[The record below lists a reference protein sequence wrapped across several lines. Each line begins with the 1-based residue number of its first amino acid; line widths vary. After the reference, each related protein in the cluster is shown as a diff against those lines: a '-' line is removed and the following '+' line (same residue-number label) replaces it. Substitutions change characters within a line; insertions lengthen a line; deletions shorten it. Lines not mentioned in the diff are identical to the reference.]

1 MNNASSTFRR
11 NESFGQGPFSSRAPL
26 ADQTDLTGLS
36 TVQDELAYSAKLMR
50 VAVPEMARHGSALNP
65 MNYAVWYAHASGAIP
80 GLSRDLGVYLEEQE
94 RLTPEQVRSLFNQYV
109 NDQDVEAIERARDDL
124 AEVFDTVARSTD
136 ASRAHT
142 EAFEES
148 LDAYIA
154 RLQEPQSADEM
165 SQALAALI
173 DDTATMRGNVGELG
187 QQLANTVSE
196 VRRLREELEA
206 AREESLLDPLTG
218 IANRRGFDLAL
229 RKALENEPGRSDRGC
244 CLLLFDID
252 FFKRIND
259 TYGHPLGDRVIA
271 AVGKILAKAVT
282 AGQTAARYG
291 GEEFAII
298 LPEASRGEA
307 RALAERL
314 RAEVARGRIKRR
326 DGEQIAQVTVSA
338 GVCVP
343 PVERDAETYLSTA
356 DEALY
361 LSKNNGRNQV
371 SILPASADVSGRH
384 TG

>member
-1 MNNASSTFRR
+1 M
-11 NESFGQGPFSSRAPL
+11 E
-26 ADQTDLTGLS
+26 LTGLS

-50 VAVPEMARHGSALNP
+50 VAVPEMARRGSAMNP
-65 MNYAVWYAHASGAIP
+65 MNYAVWYTHASGAVP
-80 GLSRDLGVYLEEQE
+80 ELSRDLGGYLDDQE
-94 RLTPEQVRSLFNQYV
+94 RLTPEQVRSLFDRYI

-148 LDAYIA
+148 LEAYIQ
-154 RLQEPQSADEM
+154 RLQEPQSADEL

-173 DDTATMRGNVGELG
+173 DDTATMRGNVGALG
-187 QQLANTVSE
+187 QQLENTVSE
-196 VRRLREELEA
+196 VKRLREELEA

-218 IANRRGFDLAL
+218 IANRRAFDAAL
-229 RKALENEPGRSDRGC
+229 RKALEEDPGHGERGC

-271 AVGKILAKAVT
+271 AVAEILGKAVT

-291 GEEFAII
+291 GEEFAIVM
-298 LPEASRGEA
+298 PDASRGEA
-307 RALAERL
+307 RALAERI
-314 RAEVARGRIKRR
+314 RVEVARGRIKRR

-343 PVERDAETYLSTA
+343 PVKRDAETYLSAA

-361 LSKNNGRNQV
+361 QSKHGGRNQV
-371 SILPASADVSGRH
+371 SIFPASAGGPASASRRQAG
-384 TG
+384 